1 MPKNTR
7 FLAILLLLAGCQKEP
22 TCWSVIRS
30 IETKETV
37 WVPAQNPYS
46 LPIEPQHYYQEVKV
60 TSQALDTNYQCGLT
74 EKEIQRQCQ
83 MNSKVISQEQNKTTK
98 LIFTYQPK

>member
-7 FLAILLLLAGCQKEP
+7 FLAILLLLAGCQKET

-37 WVPAQNPYS
+37 WVPVKNPYS
-46 LPIEPQHYYQEVKV
+46 LPIEPQQYYHEVKV
-60 TSQALDTNYQCGLT
+60 TNQTMDTNYQCGIT

-83 MNSKVISQEQNKTTK
+83 LNSKVISQEQNKTTK
-98 LIFTYQPK
+98 LIFTYQAK